1 MKKVRG
7 FLGQIGLKAWL
18 PEDEEQEEL
27 EDELDGD
34 VGGGDPMDVYRVGNG
49 SSCIVWNYDIFGFN
63 GGRTREIADLIASK
77 GEKNSFPS
85 DFQKSYGGAPSGC
98 KQTEVMLPEQ
108 HAKDSCDSKCGSI

>member
-27 EDELDGD
+27 EDELDGN
-34 VGGGDPMDVYRVGNG
+34 VGGGGPMDVYRVGNG

-77 GEKNSFPS
+77 GEKN
-85 DFQKSYGGAPSGC
+85 
-98 KQTEVMLPEQ
+98 T
-108 HAKDSCDSKCGSI
+108 